1 MEWTPKAPVSV
12 SRGRQPGSQAG
23 EARRP
28 PAARPCDGAARSRP
42 SLGNGT
48 PPLRAPGE
56 PMPPC
61 AQVRLP
67 ACGRDVRAEQSPQHH
82 DKGGMTD
89 PNAVCRAPAR
99 TAARLV
105 ARLFCTRP
113 DPVARARSLP
123 FNACVSRRKGRRRP
137 VFNLTSVPKRPES
150 SSTASRRA
158 LRPPHSRPRSLDTH
172 PHAHDVCACVRPA
185 ALMTSRSRA
194 QTWRQ
199 CYLVFLLVCLV
210 SFHSLFLLSLLSLL
224 SIFPPLFSS
233 P

>member
-1 MEWTPKAPVSV
+1 
-12 SRGRQPGSQAG
+12 
-23 EARRP
+23 
-28 PAARPCDGAARSRP
+28 
-42 SLGNGT
+42 
-48 PPLRAPGE
+48 
-56 PMPPC
+56 MPPC

-150 SSTASRRA
+150 SSTASRPGGSATLSSSSSAWSAFTLSSCSRSS
-158 LRPPHSRPRSLDTH
+158 RSSPSSPHSSPLPDPLQLLCVFCAGALSVVRGGGGFGGGCLLCVRFERCPWLLGGFALGVSASVWCPALACRVRLREL
-172 PHAHDVCACVRPA
+172 ACACPD
-185 ALMTSRSRA
+185 
-194 QTWRQ
+194 
-199 CYLVFLLVCLV
+199 
-210 SFHSLFLLSLLSLL
+210 
-224 SIFPPLFSS
+224 S
-233 P
+233 PC

>member
-1 MEWTPKAPVSV
+1 
-12 SRGRQPGSQAG
+12 
-23 EARRP
+23 
-28 PAARPCDGAARSRP
+28 
-42 SLGNGT
+42 
-48 PPLRAPGE
+48 
-56 PMPPC
+56 
-61 AQVRLP
+61 
-67 ACGRDVRAEQSPQHH
+67 
-82 DKGGMTD
+82 MTD

-123 FNACVSRRKGRRRP
+123 FNASDARVGAGLFQP
-137 VFNLTSVPKRPES
+137 HQ
-150 SSTASRRA
+150 RA
-158 LRPPHSRPRSLDTH
+158 KATGVEQHSQ
-172 PHAHDVCACVRPA
+172 
-185 ALMTSRSRA
+185 

>member
-1 MEWTPKAPVSV
+1 MCV
-12 SRGRQPGSQAG
+12 
-23 EARRP
+23 
-28 PAARPCDGAARSRP
+28 
-42 SLGNGT
+42 
-48 PPLRAPGE
+48 
-56 PMPPC
+56 
-61 AQVRLP
+61 LP
-67 ACGRDVRAEQSPQHH
+67 ASCQRPASVLPASVLSCQRPASVLPAIRYG
-82 DKGGMTD
+82 KMTD